1 MDNLGAIGGPL
12 LAIFL
17 VGLVG
22 IRSAIGLSV
31 IPGLLASLAIV
42 YAIRHTPEAE
52 KRQHQRI
59 RLAIR
64 PILSGPLGRLMV
76 AIAAFEFGNV
86 AVTLFILRATQLLEP
101 GWSHTAAVQ
110 LALGLYV
117 AYNVAATL
125 VSVPAGRIGD
135 RRGSTVVLTVGIAL
149 FGASYVGFAIGGS
162 TVLALAPAFLL
173 SGVAIGCV
181 ETSQNAAVASV
192 APTDLRGSAF
202 GVFAAIQSFGNL
214 AASAVA
220 GVLWTA
226 VAPMVSFAYL
236 AAWMLIA
243 LMALLGIRSRSANA

>member
-135 RRGSTVVLTVGIAL
+135 RRG
-149 FGASYVGFAIGGS
+149 
-162 TVLALAPAFLL
+162 P
-173 SGVAIGCV
+173 
-181 ETSQNAAVASV
+181 
-192 APTDLRGSAF
+192 
-202 GVFAAIQSFGNL
+202 
-214 AASAVA
+214 
-220 GVLWTA
+220 LWC
-226 VAPMVSFAYL
+226 SH
-236 AAWMLIA
+236 
-243 LMALLGIRSRSANA
+243 